1 MDSRA
6 SASSRAKACSSS
18 YSPGRPRRSR
28 MMRPVFAQ
36 PDTQK
41 MKMTRAMRM
50 MEPNEETRPM
60 MTPVK
65 ADEGV
70 ELSPMMAD
78 GWGVSEGVR
87 ERVAGLC
94 ESVSYRPGRS
104 GTGTGD
110 VLVTGDRRQATGR
123 DNRRQRGD
131 KQRRTAVT
139 AATEAFGRIQ
149 SRGRKGR
156 TGGGAENQTTRR

>member
-1 MDSRA
+1 
-6 SASSRAKACSSS
+6 
-18 YSPGRPRRSR
+18 
-28 MMRPVFAQ
+28 
-36 PDTQK
+36 
-41 MKMTRAMRM
+41 M

-78 GWGVSEGVR
+78 GWGVNEGVR

-110 VLVTGDRRQATGR
+110 VLVTGDRRQVETTG
-123 DNRRQRGD
+123 QRGD